1 MINSEIL
8 KKAEGQKRRK
18 LSAKYGM
25 KLKIVLEYKKWLYEG
40 MRNDETAI
48 GFMGTAGKRGR
59 KYRGITNKRDKG
71 DGYL

>member
-8 KKAEGQKRRK
+8 KKVEYQKSRK
-18 LSAKYGM
+18 LPAKYGM

-40 MRNDETAI
+40 MRSDETAI
-48 GFMGTAGKRGR
+48 GFMRTAGKRVR
-59 KYRGITNKRDKG
+59 KCCGIKNKRDKG